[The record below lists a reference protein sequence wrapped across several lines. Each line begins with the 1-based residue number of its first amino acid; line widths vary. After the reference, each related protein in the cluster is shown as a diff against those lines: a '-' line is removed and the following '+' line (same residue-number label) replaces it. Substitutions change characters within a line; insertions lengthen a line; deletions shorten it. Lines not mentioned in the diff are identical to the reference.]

1 MQINAQVMTLLHF
14 LTSKETP
21 RGARTFVR
29 KYGSTEVLS
38 YSRKYFRKYLRK
50 VLSTSVRVRVQCTRY
65 MYCIRTVHVKQLT
78 VRAQSFCNLT
88 YTQNNLRILSISEV
102 SLPEIDTSVSLPYFR
117 TLLPSVSTVF
127 PHLYSR
133 PSITTCFGKYGIST
147 CTAYSSPSYT

>member
-65 MYCIRTVHVKQLT
+65 MYCTRTVHVKQLT
-78 VRAQSFCNLT
+78 YSIYFRSTKVCITSGNRYFRKSSVPSKV
-88 YTQNNLRILSISEV
+88 LS
-102 SLPEIDTSVSLPYFR
+102 YFR

-127 PHLYSR
+127 PYLYSR

-147 CTAYSSPSYT
+147 CTAYSSPS